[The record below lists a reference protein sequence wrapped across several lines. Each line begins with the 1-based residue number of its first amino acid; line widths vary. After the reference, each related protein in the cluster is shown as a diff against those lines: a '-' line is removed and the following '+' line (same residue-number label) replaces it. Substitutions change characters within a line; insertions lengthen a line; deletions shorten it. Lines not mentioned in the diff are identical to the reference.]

1 MRKKNK
7 TKQQKQKQK
16 TATDILKKPAN
27 KQANKQNG
35 RKVG

>member
-7 TKQQKQKQK
+7 TKQQKQK